1 MPCATCNMIR
11 GLLMAQGVSE
21 PIADALMPIVE
32 ETEKAVVQKVKRKA
46 SDYSKRYGRAFKKIQ
61 SRYKKKDGTWKSNGF
76 KRCAA
81 EARKLA
87 RR

>member
-1 MPCATCNMIR
+1 MIR